1 MPKKSKEKLLTI
13 ITQQAQEIEKLEL
26 DLANT
31 ENIARDFLE
40 QKLTLE
46 STLSEQKKA
55 KKNPVGRPKKHN
67 ETQSKT
73 MRLPIHLIEKI
84 NKDKHE
90 GESFTDA
97 LIRLVSIGLL
107 L

>member
-1 MPKKSKEKLLTI
+1 M
-13 ITQQAQEIEKLEL
+13 
-26 DLANT
+26 N
-31 ENIARDFLE
+31 
-40 QKLTLE
+40 
-46 STLSEQKKA
+46 

-84 NKDKHE
+84 NKDKQD

>member
-1 MPKKSKEKLLTI
+1 M
-13 ITQQAQEIEKLEL
+13 
-26 DLANT
+26 N
-31 ENIARDFLE
+31 
-40 QKLTLE
+40 
-46 STLSEQKKA
+46 